1 MLSYPGSCKDTLNML
16 KVTARKYSKETSQTG
31 LWSSVLERHVN
42 RLRMSQT
49 GNGVGQTV
57 QKKDLQNTRSWCKL
71 L

>member
-1 MLSYPGSCKDTLNML
+1 MLSYPGSCEDTLNML